1 MAHPPLLRIAALV
14 LGAMLAAP
22 AAQAFTIDDGS
33 GKGAIPKFDLEEQSR
48 NFRKGDLDTPGK
60 REWDTPVGK
69 LQFGVQ
75 GNSPFGSPLGPN
87 SGAADRRHFDR
98 MLTPQI
104 MRDRYD

>member
-1 MAHPPLLRIAALV
+1 MAHHPMLRIAAV
-14 LGAMLAAP
+14 VIGALLASP
-22 AAQAFTIDDGS
+22 AAQAFTIEDGT

-48 NFRKGDLDTPGK
+48 NFRKGDLDTEK
-60 REWDTPVGK
+60 REWETPVGK

-75 GNSPFGSPLGPN
+75 SNSPYGSN
-87 SGAADRRHFDR
+87 SSAANRRHFDR